1 MSETCL
7 RLRMYN
13 IPADKSEQ
21 QLLQELG
28 DLIPKPIRIQLVM
41 KNESEHAGYAFLEF
55 DTQTDYDTF
64 VIRYPKL
71 RHDIVIYKNLSN

>member
-1 MSETCL
+1 MSETSL
-7 RLRMYN
+7 LLRMYN

-28 DLIPKPIRIQLVM
+28 ALIPKPIHIQLIT

-55 DTQTDYDTF
+55 DTQTDYDIF
-64 VIRYPKL
+64 VSRYPKL
-71 RHDIVIYKNLSN
+71 RHDIVIYKDLSN